1 MLLTR
6 RSRLCGTRFGGL
18 EDVGST
24 LQHQGWLCSQMEKLK
39 TKKYFPRSGQK
50 LFILHMLVL
59 PLIPITALVIQ
70 NSVNMSTLQ
79 GYQTRVSTIRRQV
92 VACCEFK
99 TTQTILNQKISQID
113 QISEMQ
119 PIPNKDSRQT

>member
-1 MLLTR
+1 MQDQSSHPQVLQTEQQIK
-6 RSRLCGTRFGGL
+6 S
-18 EDVGST
+18 ST
-24 LQHQGWLCSQMEKLK
+24 YIVFS
-39 TKKYFPRSGQK
+39 RSGQK

-92 VACCEFK
+92 RIV
-99 TTQTILNQKISQID
+99 
-113 QISEMQ
+113 
-119 PIPNKDSRQT
+119 